1 MAPISAAKT
10 IVRVRALASTIPVAI
25 VVATLI
31 ERKAPMRFMS
41 AARPTA
47 TRGRSA
53 PVAMEVA
60 IALAV
65 SWKPLVKSKA
75 SAVTTTMTRSS
86 SEPMRQAFPFHAPA
100 REKSENERQ
109 SA

>member
-1 MAPISAAKT
+1 MT
-10 IVRVRALASTIPVAI
+10 
-25 VVATLI
+25 
-31 ERKAPMRFMS
+31 

-53 PVAMEVA
+53 PVAIEVA

-75 SAVTTTMTRSS
+75 SAATTTMTRSS
-86 SEPMRQAFPFHAPA
+86 SEPTASGLSRFTPRLVKKLRTKRGAP
-100 REKSENERQ
+100 
-109 SA
+109 

>member
-1 MAPISAAKT
+1 
-10 IVRVRALASTIPVAI
+10 
-25 VVATLI
+25 
-31 ERKAPMRFMS
+31 MRFMS
-41 AARPTA
+41 AATPTA

-53 PVAMEVA
+53 PVAIEVA

-75 SAVTTTMTRSS
+75 SAATTTMMRSS
-86 SEPMRQAFPFHAPA
+86 SEPMRRAFPFHATA
-100 REKSENERQ
+100 REKTENERQ